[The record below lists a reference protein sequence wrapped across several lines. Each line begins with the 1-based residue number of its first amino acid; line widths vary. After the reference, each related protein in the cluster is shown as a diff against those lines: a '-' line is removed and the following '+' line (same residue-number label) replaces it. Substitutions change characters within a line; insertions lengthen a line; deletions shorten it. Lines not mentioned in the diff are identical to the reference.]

1 MRDPLKY
8 LYQRL
13 PEHMD
18 GAWMSACGR
27 AGIAPNAWLRP
38 IKVIDYEDLAFKE
51 IDLGWCVEYF
61 TRKPIKACTL

>member
-13 PEHMD
+13 PAHID
-18 GAWMSACGR
+18 DAWIEACRKGR
-27 AGIAPNAWLRP
+27 VAPNAWLRP
-38 IKVIDYEDLAFKE
+38 IKVVDDEDLEFE
-51 IDLGWCVEYF
+51 HIMLGWYIPYF